1 MFTALIPQRLRV
13 GMLHCG
19 LRLSALI
26 ACVSCHFM
34 NKLAF
39 PILAALADGK
49 FHSGEALAHR
59 FGVTRATVHNAM
71 QSVTTLGIT
80 VFSVRGRGYRLPKPV
95 TLLDVDA
102 VMQACGEYASWFHVQ
117 LLAQVDS
124 TNRYLM
130 QESARGVAHG
140 TCVAAHLQTAGRG
153 RRGRTWLSQLGG
165 SLTFSLLWRFQCG
178 AAGLSGLSLVVGL
191 ALVRTLHAM
200 GLTTVQLKWPNDL
213 LVLHQGQ
220 WHKLG
225 GILIELQ
232 GDMEGPS
239 AAVIG
244 IGLNLDI
251 ASELT
256 AQIDQPVLGLNAL
269 SAQPINP
276 NVLLGTCLSQLALHL
291 SQFAESGFTHFQ
303 AAWTRYHA
311 FHQQPVNLL
320 LANGQTVPGQVL
332 GVAEEGSLLVETAH
346 GQQRFNAGEISVRSA
361 PCDY

>member
-1 MFTALIPQRLRV
+1 
-13 GMLHCG
+13 
-19 LRLSALI
+19 
-26 ACVSCHFM
+26 M

-39 PILAALADGK
+39 PILAVLADGK
-49 FHSGEALAHR
+49 FHSGEALAQR
-59 FGVTRATVHNAM
+59 FGVTRATVYNAI
-71 QSVTTLGIT
+71 QSVEALGIT
-80 VFSVRGRGYRLPKPV
+80 VFSVRGRGYRLPKAV

-102 VMQACGEYASWFHVQ
+102 IVQACGEYASWFHVQ
-117 LLAQVDS
+117 VLAQVDS

-130 QESARGVAHG
+130 QESARGIAHG
-140 TCVAAHLQTAGRG
+140 TCVAAHIQTAGRG
-153 RRGRTWLSQLGG
+153 RRGRSWLSQLGG

-191 ALVRTLHAM
+191 ALVRALHSL
-200 GLTTVQLKWPNDL
+200 GLAEIQLKWPNDL
-213 LVLHQGQ
+213 LVQHQGQ

-244 IGLNLDI
+244 IGLNLEI
-251 ASELT
+251 ASEMR
-256 AQIDQPVLGLNAL
+256 QNIDQPVLGLNAL
-269 SAQPINP
+269 SAQALDP
-276 NVLLGTCLSQLALHL
+276 NVLLGRCLSQLAIHL
-291 SQFAESGFTHFQ
+291 NQFAEQGFAYFQ
-303 AAWTRYHA
+303 HEWTAVHA

-332 GVAEEGSLLVETAH
+332 GVAEEGSLLVETAA

-361 PCDY
+361 A

>member
-1 MFTALIPQRLRV
+1 
-13 GMLHCG
+13 
-19 LRLSALI
+19 
-26 ACVSCHFM
+26 M

-39 PILAALADGK
+39 PILAVLADGK
-49 FHSGEALAHR
+49 FHSGEALAQR
-59 FGVTRATVHNAM
+59 FGVTRATVYNAI
-71 QSVTTLGIT
+71 QSVEVLGIT

-95 TLLDVDA
+95 TLLDVEQIA
-102 VMQACGEYASWFHVQ
+102 HACGEYAPWFHIQV
-117 LLAQVDS
+117 LAQVDS

-140 TCVAAHLQTAGRG
+140 TCVAAQIQTAGRG
-153 RRGRTWLSQLGG
+153 RRGRRWISQLGG

-191 ALVRTLHAM
+191 ALVRALHSL
-200 GLTTVQLKWPNDL
+200 GLTDVQLKWPNDL
-213 LVLHQGQ
+213 LVKHQGQ

-244 IGLNLDI
+244 IGLNLEMD
-251 ASELT
+251 T
-256 AQIDQPVLGLNAL
+256 DMCQQIEQPVMGLNTL
-269 SAQPINP
+269 FGQSLDP
-276 NVLLGTCLSQLALHL
+276 NLLLGRCLSQLAIHL
-291 SQFAESGFTHFQ
+291 NLFAEHGFTYFQ
-303 AAWTRYHA
+303 AEWTRYHA

-320 LANGQTVPGQVL
+320 LASGQVVPGQVL
-332 GVAEEGSLLVETAH
+332 GVAEEGSLLVETAA

-361 PCDY
+361 A

>member
-1 MFTALIPQRLRV
+1 
-13 GMLHCG
+13 
-19 LRLSALI
+19 
-26 ACVSCHFM
+26 M

-39 PILAALADGK
+39 PILAVLADGK
-49 FHSGEALAHR
+49 FHSGEALAQR
-59 FGVTRATVHNAM
+59 FGVTRATVYNAI
-71 QSVTTLGIT
+71 QSVEALGIT
-80 VFSVRGRGYRLPKPV
+80 VFSVRGRGYRLPKAV

-102 VMQACGEYASWFHVQ
+102 IVQACGEYASWFHVQ
-117 LLAQVDS
+117 VLAQVDS

-140 TCVAAHLQTAGRG
+140 TCVAAHIQTAGRG

-191 ALVRTLHAM
+191 ALVRALHSL
-200 GLTTVQLKWPNDL
+200 GLAEIQLKWPNDL
-213 LVLHQGQ
+213 LVQHQGQ

-244 IGLNLDI
+244 IGLNLEI
-251 ASELT
+251 ASEMR
-256 AQIDQPVLGLNAL
+256 QNIDQPVLGLNAL
-269 SAQPINP
+269 SAQALDP
-276 NVLLGTCLSQLALHL
+276 NVLLGRCLSQLAIHL
-291 SQFAESGFTHFQ
+291 NQFAEQGFAYFQ
-303 AAWTRYHA
+303 HEWTAVHA

-320 LANGQTVPGQVL
+320 LANGQMVPGQVL
-332 GVAEEGSLLVETAH
+332 GVAEEGSLLVETAA

-361 PCDY
+361 A

>member
-1 MFTALIPQRLRV
+1 
-13 GMLHCG
+13 
-19 LRLSALI
+19 
-26 ACVSCHFM
+26 M

-39 PILAALADGK
+39 PILAVLADGK
-49 FHSGEALAHR
+49 FHSGEALAQR
-59 FGVTRATVHNAM
+59 FGVTRATVYNAI
-71 QSVTTLGIT
+71 QSVETLGIT
-80 VFSVRGRGYRLPKPV
+80 VFSVRGRGYRLPKAV

-102 VMQACGEYASWFHVQ
+102 IVQACGEYAPWFHVQ
-117 LLAQVDS
+117 VLAQVDS

-130 QESARGVAHG
+130 QESARGMAHG
-140 TCVAAHLQTAGRG
+140 TCVAAHIQTAGRG

-191 ALVRTLHAM
+191 ALVRALHSL
-200 GLTTVQLKWPNDL
+200 GLAEVQLKWPNDL
-213 LVLHQGQ
+213 LVQQHGQ

-244 IGLNLDI
+244 IGLNLEI
-251 ASELT
+251 ATEMRQS
-256 AQIDQPVLGLNAL
+256 IDQPVLGLNDLAAQAL
-269 SAQPINP
+269 DP
-276 NVLLGTCLSQLALHL
+276 NLLLGRCLSQLAIHL
-291 SQFAESGFTHFQ
+291 NQFSEQGFAYFQ
-303 AAWTRYHA
+303 GAWTAVHA

-320 LANGQTVPGQVL
+320 LANGQTIPGQVL
-332 GVAEEGSLLVETAH
+332 GVAEEGSLLVETAT

-361 PCDY
+361 A

>member
-1 MFTALIPQRLRV
+1 
-13 GMLHCG
+13 
-19 LRLSALI
+19 
-26 ACVSCHFM
+26 M

-39 PILAALADGK
+39 PILAVLADGK
-49 FHSGEALAHR
+49 FHSGEALAQR
-59 FGVTRATVHNAM
+59 FGVTRATVYNAM
-71 QSVTTLGIT
+71 QSVEALGIT

-95 TLLDVDA
+95 TLLDADEVG
-102 VMQACGEYASWFHVQ
+102 QACGEYASWFHMQV
-117 LLAQVDS
+117 LAQVDS

-140 TCVAAHLQTAGRG
+140 TCVAAQIQTAGRG

-191 ALVRTLHAM
+191 ALVRALHGL
-200 GLTTVQLKWPNDL
+200 GLTDVQLKWPNDL
-213 LVLHQGQ
+213 LVNHQGQ

-244 IGLNLDI
+244 IGLNLEMD
-251 ASELT
+251 ADMCQ
-256 AQIDQPVLGLNAL
+256 QIDQAVMGLNTLIRHAL
-269 SAQPINP
+269 NP
-276 NVLLGTCLSQLALHL
+276 NMLLGRCLSQLAIHL
-291 SQFAESGFTHFQ
+291 SQFSEHGFAYFQ
-303 AAWTRYHA
+303 TDWTRYHA
-311 FHQQPVNLL
+311 FHQQSVNLL
-320 LANGQTVPGQVL
+320 LANGQVVPGKVL
-332 GVAEEGSLLVETAH
+332 GIAEEGSLLVETAS

-361 PCDY
+361 V

>member
-1 MFTALIPQRLRV
+1 
-13 GMLHCG
+13 
-19 LRLSALI
+19 
-26 ACVSCHFM
+26 M

-39 PILAALADGK
+39 PILAVLADGK
-49 FHSGEALAHR
+49 FHSGEALAQR
-59 FGVTRATVHNAM
+59 FGVTRATVYNAI
-71 QSVTTLGIT
+71 QSVDALGIT
-80 VFSVRGRGYRLPKPV
+80 VFSVRGRGYRLPKAV

-102 VMQACGEYASWFHVQ
+102 IVQACGEYASWFHVQ
-117 LLAQVDS
+117 VLAQVDS

-130 QESARGVAHG
+130 QESARGIAHG
-140 TCVAAHLQTAGRG
+140 TCVAAHIQTAGRG

-191 ALVRTLHAM
+191 ALVRALHSL
-200 GLTTVQLKWPNDL
+200 GLAEIQLKWPNDL
-213 LVLHQGQ
+213 LVQHQGQ

-244 IGLNLDI
+244 IGLNLEI
-251 ASELT
+251 ATEMRQS
-256 AQIDQPVLGLNAL
+256 IDQPVLGLNAL
-269 SAQPINP
+269 SAQPLDP
-276 NVLLGTCLSQLALHL
+276 NVLLGRCLSQLAIHL
-291 SQFAESGFTHFQ
+291 NQFAEQGFAYFQ
-303 AAWTRYHA
+303 HEWTAVHA

-332 GVAEEGSLLVETAH
+332 GVAEEGSLLVETAA

-361 PCDY
+361 A

>member
-1 MFTALIPQRLRV
+1 
-13 GMLHCG
+13 
-19 LRLSALI
+19 
-26 ACVSCHFM
+26 M

-39 PILAALADGK
+39 PILAVLADGK
-49 FHSGEALAHR
+49 FHSGEALAQR
-59 FGVTRATVHNAM
+59 FGVTRATVYNAI
-71 QSVTTLGIT
+71 QSVEALGIT
-80 VFSVRGRGYRLPKPV
+80 VFSVRGRGYRLPKAV

-102 VMQACGEYASWFHVQ
+102 IVQACGEYASWFHVQ
-117 LLAQVDS
+117 VLAQVDS

-130 QESARGVAHG
+130 QESARGIAHG
-140 TCVAAHLQTAGRG
+140 TCVAAHIQTAGRG

-191 ALVRTLHAM
+191 ALVRALHSL
-200 GLTTVQLKWPNDL
+200 GLAEIQLKWPNDL
-213 LVLHQGQ
+213 LVQHQGQ

-244 IGLNLDI
+244 IGLNLEI
-251 ASELT
+251 ATEMRQS
-256 AQIDQPVLGLNAL
+256 IDQPVLGLNAL
-269 SAQPINP
+269 SAQPLDP
-276 NVLLGTCLSQLALHL
+276 NVLLGRCLSQLAIHL
-291 SQFAESGFTHFQ
+291 NQFAEQGFAYFQ
-303 AAWTRYHA
+303 HEWTAVHA

-332 GVAEEGSLLVETAH
+332 GVAEEGSLLVETAA

-361 PCDY
+361 A

>member
-1 MFTALIPQRLRV
+1 
-13 GMLHCG
+13 
-19 LRLSALI
+19 
-26 ACVSCHFM
+26 M

-39 PILAALADGK
+39 PILAVLADGK
-49 FHSGEALAHR
+49 FHSGEALAQR
-59 FGVTRATVHNAM
+59 FGVTRATVYNAM
-71 QSVTTLGIT
+71 QSVETLGIT

-95 TLLDVDA
+95 TLLDADEIV
-102 VMQACGEYASWFHVQ
+102 QACGEYAPWFHVQ
-117 LLAQVDS
+117 VMAQVDS

-140 TCVAAHLQTAGRG
+140 TCVAAQIQTAGRG
-153 RRGRTWLSQLGG
+153 RRGRSWLSQLGG

-191 ALVRTLHAM
+191 ALVRALHDL
-200 GLTTVQLKWPNDL
+200 GLTDVQLKWPNDL
-213 LVLHQGQ
+213 LVKHQGQ

-244 IGLNLDI
+244 IGLNLEI
-251 ASELT
+251 ET
-256 AQIDQPVLGLNAL
+256 EMRQQIDQPVMGLNAL
-269 SAQPINP
+269 FGQAMDP
-276 NVLLGTCLSQLALHL
+276 NLLLGRCLSQLAMHL
-291 SQFAESGFTHFQ
+291 NQFAEHGFAYFQ
-303 AAWTRYHA
+303 SEWTTYHA

-320 LANGQTVPGQVL
+320 LASGQVVPGQVL
-332 GVAEEGSLLVETAH
+332 GVAEEGSLLVETAA

-361 PCDY
+361 V

>member
-1 MFTALIPQRLRV
+1 
-13 GMLHCG
+13 
-19 LRLSALI
+19 
-26 ACVSCHFM
+26 M

-39 PILAALADGK
+39 PILAVLADGK
-49 FHSGEALAHR
+49 FHSGEALAQR
-59 FGVTRATVHNAM
+59 FGVTRATVYNAI
-71 QSVTTLGIT
+71 QSVEALGIT
-80 VFSVRGRGYRLPKPV
+80 VFSVRGRGYRLPKAV

-102 VMQACGEYASWFHVQ
+102 IVQACGEYASWFHVQ
-117 LLAQVDS
+117 VLAQVDS

-140 TCVAAHLQTAGRG
+140 TCVAAHIQTAGRG

-191 ALVRTLHAM
+191 ALVRALHSL
-200 GLTTVQLKWPNDL
+200 GLAEIQLKWPNDL
-213 LVLHQGQ
+213 LAQHQGQ

-244 IGLNLDI
+244 IGLNLEI
-251 ASELT
+251 ASEMR
-256 AQIDQPVLGLNAL
+256 QNIDQPVLGLNAL
-269 SAQPINP
+269 SAQPLDP
-276 NVLLGTCLSQLALHL
+276 NALLGRCLSQLAIHL
-291 SQFAESGFTHFQ
+291 NQFAEQGFAYFQ
-303 AAWTRYHA
+303 HEWTAVHA

-332 GVAEEGSLLVETAH
+332 GVAEEGSLLVETAA

-361 PCDY
+361 A

>member
-1 MFTALIPQRLRV
+1 
-13 GMLHCG
+13 
-19 LRLSALI
+19 
-26 ACVSCHFM
+26 M

-39 PILAALADGK
+39 PILAVLADGK
-49 FHSGEALAHR
+49 FHSGEALAQR
-59 FGVTRATVHNAM
+59 FGVTRATVYNAI
-71 QSVTTLGIT
+71 QSVEVLGIT

-95 TLLDVDA
+95 TLLDAEEIVH
-102 VMQACGEYASWFHVQ
+102 ACGEYAPWFHIQV
-117 LLAQVDS
+117 LAQVDS

-140 TCVAAHLQTAGRG
+140 TCVAAQIQTAGRG

-191 ALVRTLHAM
+191 ALVRALHGL
-200 GLTTVQLKWPNDL
+200 GLTDVQLKWPNDL
-213 LVLHQGQ
+213 LVKHQGQ

-244 IGLNLDI
+244 IGLNLEIDTDI
-251 ASELT
+251 RQ
-256 AQIDQPVLGLNAL
+256 QIEQPVMGLNTL
-269 SAQPINP
+269 FGQSLDP
-276 NVLLGTCLSQLALHL
+276 NVLLGRCLSQLAIHL
-291 SQFAESGFTHFQ
+291 NQFAEHGFAYFQ
-303 AAWTRYHA
+303 AEWTNYHA
-311 FHQQPVNLL
+311 FHQQVVNLL
-320 LANGQTVPGQVL
+320 LANGQVVPGQVL
-332 GVAEEGSLLVETAH
+332 GVAEEGSLLVETAA

-361 PCDY
+361 A